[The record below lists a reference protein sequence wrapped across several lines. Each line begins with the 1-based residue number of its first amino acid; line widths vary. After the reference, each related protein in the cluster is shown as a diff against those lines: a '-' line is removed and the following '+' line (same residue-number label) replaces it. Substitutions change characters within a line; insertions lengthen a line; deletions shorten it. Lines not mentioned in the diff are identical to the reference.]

1 MICEGQAKRATMRAR
16 RNLKA
21 RQGVRCTGRAILSFI
36 PIMGLL

>member
-1 MICEGQAKRATMRAR
+1 MKVPGRAQ
-16 RNLKA
+16 K